1 MTEAEKKQCGEFYD
15 ARNPKLRAQQSRAKD
30 LMRNCNQI
38 PAGDLETRTRLLKQM
53 LGNLGR
59 NTRVNQPVYVDLR
72 L

>member
-1 MTEAEKKQCGEFYD
+1 
-15 ARNPKLRAQQSRAKD
+15 
-30 LMRNCNQI
+30 MRNCNQI

-53 LGNLGR
+53 LGHLGR